1 MLVHV
6 GGGVALLI
14 RLTDEISALQWYFY
28 QTSGFCTLWKMSQKN
43 DSGEVKNLE
52 IIRNIIYK
60 VLSLLILSKL
70 QDLFPLFLLLADNVN
85 FFPLFGKL
93 AKPHI
98 SQFLSTPHSSVCS
111 PIFSSPLASLV
122 LNHKEF
128 RTWTFMADVGKQ
140 RMTAGTV
147 GFMHE

>member
-70 QDLFPLFLLLADNVN
+70 QDLFPLFSLLADNVN

-93 AKPHI
+93 AKPHV

-111 PIFSSPLASLV
+111 PSSHSLFSNISHECPGSKLFV
-122 LNHKEF
+122 IEYQ
-128 RTWTFMADVGKQ
+128 GCQ
-140 RMTAGTV
+140 RRRKDG
-147 GFMHE
+147 